1 MERNSREARAAH
13 RKFPDSPDVPPP
25 EGQRVEGGSFGM
37 SRAPG
42 ALRRGGGETAAGEGA
57 KTGKILSVVD
67 SISGNATAAGGI
79 IGRRRRAVR

>member
-1 MERNSREARAAH
+1 MERNSKEARAAH

-25 EGQRVEGGSFGM
+25 EGQRVEDE
-37 SRAPG
+37 
-42 ALRRGGGETAAGEGA
+42 GGGETAAGEGA

-67 SISGNATAAGGI
+67 SISGNATAAGGV